1 MIGREH
7 RTKIYLLVATAYF
20 FIASASCAPRIVNVS
35 PIEGRP
41 ATTVTVSM
49 EYLVGWPRVE
59 IDKTMMDWPQLK
71 LIAADASRKSVPGE
85 ELLWIEDKLLQ
96 FTIPDLPPGDY
107 DVTIHDDKG
116 PPGDLT
122 YSFLETAAYVLF
134 PPVWPFV
141 FRSNQAQFKLR
152 VLPKH

>member
-1 MIGREH
+1 MGRGK
-7 RTKIYLLVATAYF
+7 RKFKNCTLVVTVYF
-20 FIASASCAPRIVNVS
+20 LIASASCAPRIVNVH

-41 ATTVTVSM
+41 ATTVNVSM

-59 IDKTMMDWPQLK
+59 IGKTMMDWPELK
-71 LIAADASRKSVPGE
+71 LVAADPARKDVPGE

-96 FTIPDLPPGDY
+96 FTIPDLLPGDY
-107 DVTIHDDKG
+107 DVTIYDDKG
-116 PPGDLT
+116 PPGDMT
-122 YSFLETAAYVLF
+122 YSFLETTAYLLF